1 MPRFRRIFRLPLTSG
16 AFDPIF
22 RTMQMAKRVFLFL
35 MTNLLVMISISIIL
49 NVLGVR
55 GYIDQYG
62 INYQSLMIFCLVWG
76 FGGALF
82 SLAISRI
89 MAKMLMKVKV
99 ISPQTQNSAEMDLLQ
114 RVYNLA
120 KGAGLRVMPQVG
132 IYDSPE
138 LNAFATGPTRNR
150 SLVAVSSGLLNRMDQ
165 EELEGVFAHEISH
178 VANGDMVT
186 MTLVQGV
193 VNAFVMFL
201 ARVLAFAIM
210 QAMRRN
216 DSESSSSRSGGFM
229 QFAITMVLEIVFMI
243 FGTMVVA
250 WFSRH
255 REFRAD
261 AGGARL
267 AGRDAMKKA
276 LEKLQRTYEI
286 KDPNTQPAAVQ
297 TLKISGKS
305 NMMRLF
311 SSHPPLE
318 ERIARLSRAV

>member
-1 MPRFRRIFRLPLTSG
+1 MGKRI
-16 AFDPIF
+16 
-22 RTMQMAKRVFLFL
+22 FLFL
-35 MTNLLVMISISIIL
+35 ATNLLVMISISIIL

-89 MAKMLMKVKV
+89 VAKFAMGVKL
-99 ISPQTQNSAEMDLLQ
+99 ISPQTQNNHEMELLQ
-114 RVYNLA
+114 TVYNLA
-120 KGAGLRVMPQVG
+120 KSAGLRVMPQVG

-138 LNAFATGPTRNR
+138 LNAFATGPTKNR
-150 SLVAVSSGLLNRMDQ
+150 SLVAVSSGLLNRMDRQ
-165 EELEGVFAHEISH
+165 ELEGVLAHEITH

-201 ARVLAFAIM
+201 ARVIAFAIM
-210 QAMRRN
+210 QAMRRDDN
-216 DSESSSSRSGGFM
+216 QRSSSGGGFM

-250 WFSRH
+250 WFSRY

-261 AGGARL
+261 QGGARL
-267 AGRDAMKKA
+267 AGRDSMIKA

-286 KDPNTQPAAVQ
+286 KDPEVQSPAIAS
-297 TLKISGKS
+297 LKISGKS

-311 SSHPPLE
+311 ASHPPLG
-318 ERIARLSRAV
+318 ERINRLQTMTSI

>member
-1 MPRFRRIFRLPLTSG
+1 M
-16 AFDPIF
+16 
-22 RTMQMAKRVFLFL
+22 TMQMAKRIGLFL
-35 MTNLLVMISISIIL
+35 MTNVLVMISISIIL

-89 MAKMLMKVKV
+89 MAKFAMGVKV
-99 ISPQTQNSAEMDLLQ
+99 ISPQTQNHEEMELLQ
-114 RVYNLA
+114 TVYNLA
-120 KGAGLRVMPQVG
+120 RSAGLKVMPQVG
-132 IYDSPE
+132 VYDSPE

-150 SLVAVSSGLLNRMDQ
+150 SLVAVSTGLMNRMDRQ
-165 EELEGVFAHEISH
+165 ELEGVLAHEIAH

-210 QAMRRN
+210 QAMRKS
-216 DSESSSSRSGGFM
+216 DDESSSTGGFM

-250 WFSRH
+250 WFSRY

-261 AGGARL
+261 QGGAKL
-267 AGRDAMKKA
+267 AGRDSMVKA

-286 KDPNTQPAAVQ
+286 KDPEAQSPAIAA
-297 TLKISGKS
+297 LKISGKS

-311 SSHPPLE
+311 ASHPPLE
-318 ERIARLSRAV
+318 ERINRLQTMTSI